1 MSVSV
6 DALLTPPA
14 AGGEETLES
23 LQAQLKALEA
33 QKAQLDSIDS
43 DQVTVLKKN
52 PSLSAKEHIKSIE
65 NKLDI
70 PTEPKQIE

>member
-1 MSVSV
+1 M
-6 DALLTPPA
+6 
-14 AGGEETLES
+14 
-23 LQAQLKALEA
+23 EA

-65 NKLDI
+65 IKLDI